1 MRTRLFDRLIT
12 LTCAVVLASALAAC
26 AGPSPQAAQQMA
38 DAAGQDAAPAPA
50 PDEASPRTP
59 APSAAPV
66 QTAPDPRELHPRTGG
81 PLPPQVVSARVKID
95 RSCGSDA
102 DCTIKDVG
110 NCCGAAPAC
119 VNVDSPTDPKG
130 VQAECARKGMASICG
145 FKPID
150 RCQCVQ
156 GECKGV
162 LMTTEAQ

>member
-1 MRTRLFDRLIT
+1 MRAGLFDRLST
-12 LTCAVVLASALAAC
+12 LGRAVMFASALAAC
-26 AGPSPQAAQQMA
+26 AGPSPQTAQQVGST
-38 DAAGQDAAPAPA
+38 AAQDAAPARRV
-50 PDEASPRTP
+50 PDL
-59 APSAAPV
+59 
-66 QTAPDPRELHPRTGG
+66 RELQPRTGG
-81 PLPPQVVSARVKID
+81 PLPPQVASVPVKID

-102 DCTIKDVG
+102 DCTIKDIG